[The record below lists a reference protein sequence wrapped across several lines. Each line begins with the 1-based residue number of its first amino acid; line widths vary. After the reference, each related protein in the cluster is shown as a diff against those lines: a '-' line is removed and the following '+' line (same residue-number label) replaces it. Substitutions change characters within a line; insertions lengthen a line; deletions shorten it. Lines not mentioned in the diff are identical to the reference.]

1 MTGWGGL
8 DRKPATKAEREEAQR
23 VDRLFARVFGTPD
36 GLEVLALLRARTIER
51 GVDPDAPHSAL
62 AYMEGQRQVVRAI
75 EQRVANGREQ
85 HPSELRREY
94 PPLRTGARSDQ

>member
-1 MTGWGGL
+1 MAWGDL
-8 DRKPATKAEREEAQR
+8 EKRQPTPAEKEEAQR
-23 VDRLFARVFGTPD
+23 VDHLFARVFGTPD
-36 GLEVLALLRARTIER
+36 GLEVLALLRSQTVER
-51 GVDPDAPHSAL
+51 VAGPETSRGAL

-94 PPLRTGARSDQ
+94 PPLRRAGRSDQ

>member
-1 MTGWGGL
+1 MAWGDL
-8 DRKPATKAEREEAQR
+8 EKKPATKAEREEAQR
-23 VDRLFARVFGTPD
+23 VDRLFARVFSTPD

-51 GVDPDAPHSAL
+51 GMDPDAPHSAL

-94 PPLRTGARSDQ
+94 PSLRRDRPADQ